1 MEILQQIKGGL
12 IVSCQALE
20 DEPLHSSFIMGR
32 MALAAVQGG
41 ARAIRANS
49 AADITEIKK
58 VVSVPLIGII
68 KKEYPGSPVY
78 ITPTVGEVD
87 ELVACGCDIIA
98 TDATDRPRP
107 NGQTLEEFFT
117 AVRQKYPG
125 QLFMADCATYEE
137 GMRAAALGFDVIG
150 TTLSGYT
157 EESRGAPQPNFHLMS
172 GLVYNCGRPV
182 IAEGN
187 IWTPEQLAIAR
198 DCGVHAAV
206 VGSAITRPQL
216 ITRRFARVME
226 G

>member
-1 MEILQQIKGGL
+1 MEILEHIKGGL

-49 AADITEIKK
+49 AADIAEIKK

-68 KKEYPGSPVY
+68 KREYPGSPVY
-78 ITPTVGEVD
+78 ITPTMAQVD

-98 TDATDRPRP
+98 TDATGRPRP
-107 NGQTLEEFFT
+107 NGQTLEEFFA
-117 AVRQKYPG
+117 AVRGKYPR
-125 QLFMADCATYEE
+125 QLFMADCATYGE
-137 GMRAAALGFDVIG
+137 GMRAAALGFDIIG

-157 EESRGAPQPNFHLMS
+157 EESEGAPQPNFHLMS

-187 IWTPEQLAIAR
+187 IWTPEQLAMAR
-198 DCGVHAAV
+198 DCGVHAVV